1 MSDDRKKAE
10 EAVENAAPTTRPKVV
25 IEKVS
30 KEFAQRKAK
39 LRVLDE
45 VSLDVKDGEFVML
58 LGPSGC
64 GKSTLLNIVAGF
76 EKPSTGRVL
85 IDGQPVTEPSPKR
98 VFVFQEYGIFPWGNV
113 WDNVALGLRDLP
125 RKERDEIVE
134 RTIQLVGLD
143 GFQMAFPRELSGGMK
158 QRVEVARALAVSPDV
173 IYMDEPFGALD
184 SLTRMSM
191 RSEITRIWQAQKTT
205 IMFVTHDVDESIILG
220 QRIVVMSKRP
230 GRIAE
235 IVDVDLPY
243 PREIGSPEYVRI
255 KKRCFDL
262 LGVTAHVAAR

>member
-1 MSDDRKKAE
+1 M
-10 EAVENAAPTTRPKVV
+10 NATQDVMETASERVVPSSKTKVV
-25 IEKVS
+25 VEKVT
-30 KEFAQRKAK
+30 KEFAQRDAK
-39 LRVLDE
+39 LKVLEDIDLE
-45 VSLDVKDGEFVML
+45 VKDGEFVML

-76 EKPSTGRVL
+76 EKPTSGRVL
-85 IDGQPVTEPSPKR
+85 IDGNPVTGPSPKR

-125 RKERDEIVE
+125 TKQRDEIVE
-134 RTIQLVGLD
+134 RTIRLVGLD

-191 RSEITRIWQAQKTT
+191 RSEITRIWQTQKTT

-220 QRIVVMSKRP
+220 QRIVVMSRRP
-230 GRIAE
+230 GKIAE